1 MFGFNVGKPTTEKA
15 NISVGVGDTSGL
27 EFSSTVI
34 AYPRPQ
40 FVLTKNDGMT
50 DTLTWNS
57 VNNFTIHF
65 KKNVANP
72 CDYGLYQLSISNVF
86 GNTVIYVNVFPQS
99 MKKLVIDVHF
109 LSLDKDTKYK
119 FLLISENFVRNVC
132 HNMLCTDAHL
142 GPIKEN
148 WEFVITNLKI
158 CYNEF
163 NLL

>member
-1 MFGFNVGKPTTEKA
+1 MFGFNVGKPTVEKT
-15 NISVGVGDTSGL
+15 NISVGVGDASGL

-40 FVLTKNDGMT
+40 YVLEYEDGTKNNGMT

-72 CDYGLYQLSISNVF
+72 YDYGLYQLRISNVF
-86 GNTVIYVNVFPQS
+86 GNTVIYVNVFPKS
-99 MKKLVIDVHF
+99 MKTLLIYVHF

-119 FLLISENFVRNVC
+119 FLFISVNFERNV
-132 HNMLCTDAHL
+132 
-142 GPIKEN
+142 
-148 WEFVITNLKI
+148 
-158 CYNEF
+158 
-163 NLL
+163 